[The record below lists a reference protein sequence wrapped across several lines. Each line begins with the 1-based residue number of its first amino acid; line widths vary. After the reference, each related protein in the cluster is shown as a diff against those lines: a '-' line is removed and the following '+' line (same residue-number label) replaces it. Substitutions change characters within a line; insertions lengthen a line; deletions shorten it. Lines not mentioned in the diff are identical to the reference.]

1 MSKTGQ
7 WVLSMQEDAWD
18 MTREEFIQKHGPSNV
33 DIWDDE
39 KAKAEGEPTA
49 EDINQMYMEKGI

>member
-49 EDINQMYMEKGI
+49 EDINQLYM